1 MNTKANKLYKI
12 SLTEQKVE
20 NMIPA
25 KGNSLFLIVLQCAKA
40 LLKRIILFSLF
51 VFSSQALLAQDDDFV
66 FYSDLAR
73 DWYQGG
79 DYFEWTSTTEDNN
92 GRKVNVFYRTWGDK
106 SNPKLVLIH
115 GFPNSSFDYY
125 KMIPFLEED
134 YHIATL
140 DFPGSGFSDKPLDG
154 YNYMLAENAEIVDFF
169 VREVVGFEDFALYT
183 HDRGVSIGL
192 AFLGNY
198 LDNPDPDYTVNYHF
212 LSNSGMFLPLA
223 NLSPGQMRM
232 LDIDTAEQMLASRAA
247 QPRRTE
253 GEPESL
259 AYADIFAFNQGNIS
273 LIYVGRYLLERQ
285 ANEVR
290 WLENLPRSPVPV
302 AYLWGLA
309 DNVNPIR
316 IANHVWDTYLNDR
329 EVKSSFWVLP
339 TAGHY
344 PQRDNPEEVAKI
356 VRMALN
362 GQIPDRDVEDQFM
375 RSYGPSRSTEDAVYV
390 GHSIIEELDFPS
402 SIEYTPSGYRVLD

>member
-1 MNTKANKLYKI
+1 MMLIKRI
-12 SLTEQKVE
+12 SLF
-20 NMIPA
+20 
-25 KGNSLFLIVLQCAKA
+25 FLILFFSQTLQ
-40 LLKRIILFSLF
+40 
-51 VFSSQALLAQDDDFV
+51 AQNDDFV

-79 DYFEWTSTTEDNN
+79 DYFEWKSTTEDNN
-92 GRKVNVFYRTWGDK
+92 NKKVNVFFRTWGDETK
-106 SNPKLVLIH
+106 PKILLIH

-125 KMIPFLEED
+125 KIIPFLEDD

-154 YNYMLAENAEIVDFF
+154 FNYMLAENAEIVDYF
-169 VREVVGFEDFALYT
+169 VREVVEFEDFALYT

-198 LDNPDPDYTVNYHF
+198 LDGSDPGYNVNYHF

-223 NLSPGQMRM
+223 NLSPIQMRM
-232 LDIDTAEQMLASRAA
+232 LDTETAEQMLAFRAA

-259 AYADIFAFNQGNIS
+259 AYSDIFAFNQGNIS

-285 ANEVR
+285 ENEVR
-290 WLENLPRSPVPV
+290 WLENLPRSPVPA

-316 IANHVWDTYLNDR
+316 IPNHVWDTYLNDR
-329 EVKSSFWVLP
+329 QAETSYWVLP

-344 PQRDNPEEVAKI
+344 PQRDNPEEVAKV
-356 VRMALN
+356 VRMALT
-362 GQIPDRDVEDQFM
+362 GQLPDRESENSFM
-375 RSYGPSRSTEDAVYV
+375 RRYGESRAGDDAVFV
-390 GHSIIEELDFPS
+390 GHSKIEELDFPS

>member
-1 MNTKANKLYKI
+1 MTLTRKA
-12 SLTEQKVE
+12 SL
-20 NMIPA
+20 
-25 KGNSLFLIVLQCAKA
+25 LFL
-40 LLKRIILFSLF
+40 LLFG
-51 VFSSQALLAQDDDFV
+51 SQALLAQDDDFV
-66 FYSDLAR
+66 FYSDLSR

-79 DYFEWTSTTEDNN
+79 NYFEWTSTTEDNDEA
-92 GRKVNVFYRTWGDK
+92 KVNVFYRTWGDETK
-106 SNPKLVLIH
+106 PKLVLIH

-125 KMIPFLEED
+125 KMIPFLEDE
-134 YHIATL
+134 YHIAAL

-154 YNYMLAENAEIVDFF
+154 YNYMLAENAEIVDYF

-198 LDNPDPDYTVNYHF
+198 LDNPNPGYTVNYHF

-223 NLSPGQMRM
+223 NLGAGQMRM
-232 LDIDTAEQMLASRAA
+232 LDVDTAEQMLASRAA
-247 QPRRTE
+247 QARRTE

-259 AYADIFAFNQGNIS
+259 AYSDIFAFNQGNIS

-285 ANEVR
+285 ANEAR

-309 DNVNPIR
+309 DNVNPVR
-316 IANHVWDTYLNDR
+316 ISNHVWATYLNDR
-329 EVKSSFWVLP
+329 EVESSFWIIP

-344 PQRDNPEEVAKI
+344 PQRDKPEEVAKI
-356 VRMALN
+356 VRMALA
-362 GQIPDRDVEDQFM
+362 GQIPDRESESEFM
-375 RSYGPSRSTEDAVYV
+375 RSYLSSRAAEDAVFV
-390 GHSIIEELDFPS
+390 GHTKIEELNFPS
-402 SIEYTPSGYRVLD
+402 SIKYTPSGYRVID

>member
-1 MNTKANKLYKI
+1 MNLCKKF
-12 SLTEQKVE
+12 
-20 NMIPA
+20 P
-25 KGNSLFLIVLQCAKA
+25 
-40 LLKRIILFSLF
+40 LLLLILFGCQS
-51 VFSSQALLAQDDDFV
+51 LLAQDDDFV

-92 GRKVNVFYRTWGDK
+92 DAKVNVFYRTWGDE

-125 KMIPFLEED
+125 KMIPFLEDD
-134 YHIATL
+134 YHIAAL

-154 YNYMLAENAEIVDFF
+154 YNYMLAENGEIVDYF
-169 VREVVGFEDFALYT
+169 VREVVEFDDFALFT

-192 AFLGNY
+192 AFIGNY
-198 LDNPDPDYTVNYHF
+198 IDNPNPGYTVNYHF

-223 NLSPGQMRM
+223 NLVPFQLAL
-232 LDIDTAEQMLASRAA
+232 LDADAGEQMIAARSA

-259 AYADIFAFNQGNIS
+259 AYSDIFAFKDGNIS
-273 LIYVGRYLLERQ
+273 LLYVGRYLLERQ

-302 AYLWGLA
+302 AYLWGIA
-309 DNVNPIR
+309 DNVNPVR
-316 IANHVWDTYLNDR
+316 IAHHVWDTYLNDR
-329 EVKSSFWVLP
+329 EVESSFWVLP
-339 TAGHY
+339 AAGHY
-344 PQRDNPEEVAKI
+344 PQRDNPEEVAKV
-356 VRMALN
+356 VRLALT
-362 GQIPDRDVEDQFM
+362 GQVPDRESESEYM
-375 RSYGPSRSTEDAVYV
+375 RSYLSSRETKDAVFI
-390 GHSIIEELDFPS
+390 GHSKMEELDFPS
-402 SIEYTPSGYRVLD
+402 SIEYTPSGYRVID

>member
-1 MNTKANKLYKI
+1 MR
-12 SLTEQKVE
+12 S
-20 NMIPA
+20 
-25 KGNSLFLIVLQCAKA
+25 SLFYVIFAFVVLVNNG
-40 LLKRIILFSLF
+40 LSI
-51 VFSSQALLAQDDDFV
+51 AQDDGFV

-92 GRKVNVFYRTWGDK
+92 AAKVNVFYRTWGDESK
-106 SNPKLVLIH
+106 PKLVLIH

-125 KMIPFLEED
+125 KMIPYLAGE
-134 YHIATL
+134 YHIAAL

-154 YNYMLAENAEIVDFF
+154 YNYMLAENAEIVDHF
-169 VREVVGFEDFALYT
+169 VREVVGFDDFALFT

-198 LDNPDPDYTVNYHF
+198 LDHPNPGYTVNYHF

-223 NLSPGQMRM
+223 NLVPFQLSLLDADAGERM
-232 LDIDTAEQMLASRAA
+232 IQARSA

-259 AYADIFAFNQGNIS
+259 AFSDIFAFNQGNIS
-273 LIYVGRYLLERQ
+273 LLYVGRYLLERQ
-285 ANEVR
+285 VNETR

-302 AYLWGLA
+302 AYLWGLT

-316 IANHVWDTYLNDR
+316 IPNYVWDTYLNDR
-329 EVKSSFWVLP
+329 ESESSFWILP

-356 VRMALN
+356 VRMALT
-362 GQIPDRDVEDQFM
+362 GQIPDRDAESEFM
-375 RSYGPSRSTEDAVYV
+375 RTYGGSRAAEDAVFV
-390 GHSIIEELDFPS
+390 GRSKIEELDFPS
-402 SIEYTPSGYRVLD
+402 SIEYTPSGYRLID

>member
-1 MNTKANKLYKI
+1 MR
-12 SLTEQKVE
+12 S
-20 NMIPA
+20 
-25 KGNSLFLIVLQCAKA
+25 SLFYIIFAFVVLVNNG
-40 LLKRIILFSLF
+40 LSI
-51 VFSSQALLAQDDDFV
+51 AQDDGFV

-73 DWYQGG
+73 DWYEGG

-92 GRKVNVFYRTWGDK
+92 AAKVNVFYRTWGDESK
-106 SNPKLVLIH
+106 PKLVLIH

-125 KMIPFLEED
+125 KMIPYLADE
-134 YHIATL
+134 YHIAAL

-154 YNYMLAENAEIVDFF
+154 DNYMLAENAEIVDHF
-169 VREVVGFEDFALYT
+169 VREVVGFDDFALFT

-198 LDNPDPDYTVNYHF
+198 LDHPNPGYTVNYHF

-223 NLSPGQMRM
+223 NLVPFQLSLLDADAGERM
-232 LDIDTAEQMLASRAA
+232 IQARSA

-259 AYADIFAFNQGNIS
+259 AFSDIFAFNQGNIS
-273 LIYVGRYLLERQ
+273 LLYVGRYLLERQ
-285 ANEVR
+285 VNETR

-302 AYLWGLA
+302 AYLWGLT

-316 IANHVWDTYLNDR
+316 IPNYVWDTYLNDR
-329 EVKSSFWVLP
+329 DGESSFWILP

-356 VRMALN
+356 VRMALT
-362 GQIPDRDVEDQFM
+362 GQIPDREAESEFM
-375 RSYGPSRSTEDAVYV
+375 RTYGGSRAAEDAVFV
-390 GHSIIEELDFPS
+390 GRSKIEELDFPS
-402 SIEYTPSGYRVLD
+402 SIEYTPSGYRLID

>member
-1 MNTKANKLYKI
+1 MR
-12 SLTEQKVE
+12 S
-20 NMIPA
+20 
-25 KGNSLFLIVLQCAKA
+25 SLFYVIFAFVVLVNNG
-40 LLKRIILFSLF
+40 LSI
-51 VFSSQALLAQDDDFV
+51 AQDDGFV

-73 DWYQGG
+73 NWYQGG

-92 GRKVNVFYRTWGDK
+92 AAKVNVFYRTWGDESK
-106 SNPKLVLIH
+106 PKLVLIH

-125 KMIPFLEED
+125 KMIPYLAGE
-134 YHIATL
+134 YHIAAL

-154 YNYMLAENAEIVDFF
+154 YNYMLAENAEIVDHF
-169 VREVVGFEDFALYT
+169 VREVVGFEDFALFT

-198 LDNPDPDYTVNYHF
+198 LDNPSPGYTVNYHF

-223 NLSPGQMRM
+223 NLVPFQLSLLDADAGERM
-232 LDIDTAEQMLASRAA
+232 IQARSA

-259 AYADIFAFNQGNIS
+259 AFSDIFAFNQGNIS
-273 LIYVGRYLLERQ
+273 LLYVGRYLLERQ
-285 ANEVR
+285 VNETR
-290 WLENLPRSPVPV
+290 WLENLLRSPVPV
-302 AYLWGLA
+302 AYLWGLT

-316 IANHVWDTYLNDR
+316 IPNYVWDTYLNDR
-329 EVKSSFWVLP
+329 ESESSFWILP

-356 VRMALN
+356 VRMALT
-362 GQIPDRDVEDQFM
+362 GQIPDRDAESEFM
-375 RSYGPSRSTEDAVYV
+375 RTYGGSRAAEDAVFV
-390 GHSIIEELDFPS
+390 GRSKIEELDFPS
-402 SIEYTPSGYRVLD
+402 SIEYTPSGYRLID

>member
-1 MNTKANKLYKI
+1 MR
-12 SLTEQKVE
+12 S
-20 NMIPA
+20 
-25 KGNSLFLIVLQCAKA
+25 SLFYVIFAFVVLVNNG
-40 LLKRIILFSLF
+40 LSI
-51 VFSSQALLAQDDDFV
+51 AQDDGFV

-92 GRKVNVFYRTWGDK
+92 AAKVNVFYRTWGDESK
-106 SNPKLVLIH
+106 PKLVLIH

-125 KMIPFLEED
+125 KMIPYLEDE
-134 YHIATL
+134 YHIAAL

-154 YNYMLAENAEIVDFF
+154 YNYMLAENAEIVDHF
-169 VREVVGFEDFALYT
+169 VREVVGFEDFALFT

-198 LDNPDPDYTVNYHF
+198 LDNPSPGYTVNYHF

-223 NLSPGQMRM
+223 NLVPFQLSLLDADAGERM
-232 LDIDTAEQMLASRAA
+232 IQARSA

-259 AYADIFAFNQGNIS
+259 AFSDIFAFNQGNIS
-273 LIYVGRYLLERQ
+273 LLYVGRYLLERQ
-285 ANEVR
+285 VNETR
-290 WLENLPRSPVPV
+290 WLENLLRSPVPV
-302 AYLWGLA
+302 AYLWGLT

-316 IANHVWDTYLNDR
+316 IPNHVWDTYLNDR
-329 EVKSSFWVLP
+329 EVESSFWILP

-356 VRMALN
+356 VRMALTD
-362 GQIPDRDVEDQFM
+362 QIPDREAESEFM
-375 RSYGPSRSTEDAVYV
+375 RRYGGSRAAEDAVFV
-390 GHSIIEELDFPS
+390 GRSKIEELDFPS
-402 SIEYTPSGYRVLD
+402 SIEYTPSGYRLID

>member
-1 MNTKANKLYKI
+1 MR
-12 SLTEQKVE
+12 S
-20 NMIPA
+20 
-25 KGNSLFLIVLQCAKA
+25 SLFYVIFAFVVLVNNG
-40 LLKRIILFSLF
+40 LSI
-51 VFSSQALLAQDDDFV
+51 AQDDGFV

-92 GRKVNVFYRTWGDK
+92 AAKVNVFYRTWGDESK
-106 SNPKLVLIH
+106 PKLVLIH

-125 KMIPFLEED
+125 KMIPYLADE
-134 YHIATL
+134 YHIAAL

-154 YNYMLAENAEIVDFF
+154 YNYMLAENAEIVDHF
-169 VREVVGFEDFALYT
+169 VREVVGFDDFALFT

-198 LDNPDPDYTVNYHF
+198 LDHPNPGYTVNYHF

-223 NLSPGQMRM
+223 NLVPFQLSLLDANAGERM
-232 LDIDTAEQMLASRAA
+232 IQARSA

-259 AYADIFAFNQGNIS
+259 AFSDIFAFNQGNIS
-273 LIYVGRYLLERQ
+273 LLYVGRYLLERQ
-285 ANEVR
+285 VNETR

-302 AYLWGLA
+302 AYLWGLT

-316 IANHVWDTYLNDR
+316 IPNYVWDTYLNDR
-329 EVKSSFWVLP
+329 ESESSFWILP

-356 VRMALN
+356 VRMALT
-362 GQIPDRDVEDQFM
+362 GQIPDRDAESEFM
-375 RSYGPSRSTEDAVYV
+375 RTYGGSRAAEDAVFV
-390 GHSIIEELDFPS
+390 GRSKIEELDFPS
-402 SIEYTPSGYRVLD
+402 SIEYTPSGYRLID

>member
-1 MNTKANKLYKI
+1 MR
-12 SLTEQKVE
+12 S
-20 NMIPA
+20 
-25 KGNSLFLIVLQCAKA
+25 SLFYVIFAFVVLVNNG
-40 LLKRIILFSLF
+40 LSI
-51 VFSSQALLAQDDDFV
+51 AQDDGFV

-73 DWYQGG
+73 NWYQGG

-92 GRKVNVFYRTWGDK
+92 AAKVNVFYRTWGDESK
-106 SNPKLVLIH
+106 PKLVLIH

-125 KMIPFLEED
+125 KMIPYLADE
-134 YHIATL
+134 YHIAAL

-154 YNYMLAENAEIVDFF
+154 YNYMLAENAEIVDHF
-169 VREVVGFEDFALYT
+169 VREVVGFDDFALFT

-198 LDNPDPDYTVNYHF
+198 LDHPNPGYTVNYHF

-223 NLSPGQMRM
+223 NLVPFQLSLLDADAGERM
-232 LDIDTAEQMLASRAA
+232 IQARSA

-259 AYADIFAFNQGNIS
+259 AFSDIFAFNQGNIS
-273 LIYVGRYLLERQ
+273 LLYVGRYLLERQ
-285 ANEVR
+285 VNETR

-302 AYLWGLA
+302 AYLWGLT

-316 IANHVWDTYLNDR
+316 IPNYVWDTYLNDR
-329 EVKSSFWVLP
+329 ESESSFWILP

-356 VRMALN
+356 VRMALT
-362 GQIPDRDVEDQFM
+362 GQIPDRDAESEFM
-375 RSYGPSRSTEDAVYV
+375 RTYGGSRAAEDAVFV
-390 GHSIIEELDFPS
+390 GRSKIEELDFPS
-402 SIEYTPSGYRVLD
+402 SIEYTPSGYRLID

>member
-1 MNTKANKLYKI
+1 MTLTKRI
-12 SLTEQKVE
+12 SL
-20 NMIPA
+20 
-25 KGNSLFLIVLQCAKA
+25 LFL
-40 LLKRIILFSLF
+40 F
-51 VFSSQALLAQDDDFV
+51 VCCSQALQAQDDDFV

-79 DYFEWTSTTEDNN
+79 DYFEWTSTTEDNDN
-92 GRKVNVFYRTWGDK
+92 AKVNIFYRTWGDETK
-106 SNPKLVLIH
+106 PKLVLIH

-125 KMIPFLEED
+125 KMIPFLEDD

-154 YNYMLAENAEIVDFF
+154 FNYMLAENAEIVDHF

-198 LDNPDPDYTVNYHF
+198 LDNPDPGYTVNYHF

-223 NLSPGQMRM
+223 NLSPMQMRM
-232 LDIDTAEQMLASRAA
+232 LDTDTAERMLASRAA
-247 QPRRTE
+247 QARRTE

-259 AYADIFAFNQGNIS
+259 AYSDIFAFNQGNIS
-273 LIYVGRYLLERQ
+273 LIFVGRYLLERQ
-285 ANEVR
+285 VNEVR

-309 DNVNPIR
+309 DNVNPVR
-316 IANHVWDTYLNDR
+316 ISNHVWDTYLNDR
-329 EVKSSFWVLP
+329 DIDSSFWVLP
-339 TAGHY
+339 AAGHY
-344 PQRDNPEEVAKI
+344 PQRDNPEEVANVI
-356 VRMALN
+356 RMALT
-362 GQIPDRDVEDQFM
+362 GELPDRESEEAFM
-375 RSYGPSRSTEDAVYV
+375 RNYGAARADEDAVFV
-390 GHSIIEELDFPS
+390 GHSKIEELDFPS
-402 SIEYTPSGYRVLD
+402 SIEYTPSGYRVID

>member
-1 MNTKANKLYKI
+1 MRSFLFY
-12 SLTEQKVE
+12 
-20 NMIPA
+20 MIFA
-25 KGNSLFLIVLQCAKA
+25 FVVLVNNG
-40 LLKRIILFSLF
+40 LSI
-51 VFSSQALLAQDDDFV
+51 AQDDGFV

-92 GRKVNVFYRTWGDK
+92 AAKVNVFYRTWGDESK
-106 SNPKLVLIH
+106 PKLVLIH

-125 KMIPFLEED
+125 KMIPYLADE
-134 YHIATL
+134 YHIAAL

-154 YNYMLAENAEIVDFF
+154 YNYMLAENAEIVDHF
-169 VREVVGFEDFALYT
+169 VREVVGFDDFALFT

-198 LDNPDPDYTVNYHF
+198 LDNPSPGYTVNYHF

-223 NLSPGQMRM
+223 NLVPFQLSLLDADAGERM
-232 LDIDTAEQMLASRAA
+232 IQARSA

-259 AYADIFAFNQGNIS
+259 AFSDIFAFNQGNIS
-273 LIYVGRYLLERQ
+273 LLYVGRYLLERQ
-285 ANEVR
+285 VNETR

-302 AYLWGLA
+302 AYLWGLT

-316 IANHVWDTYLNDR
+316 IPNYVWDTYLNDR
-329 EVKSSFWVLP
+329 ESESSFWILP

-356 VRMALN
+356 VRMALT
-362 GQIPDRDVEDQFM
+362 GQIPDRDAESEFM
-375 RSYGPSRSTEDAVYV
+375 RTYGGSRAAEDAVFV
-390 GHSIIEELDFPS
+390 GRSKIEELDFPS
-402 SIEYTPSGYRVLD
+402 SIEYTPSGYRLID

>member
-1 MNTKANKLYKI
+1 MT
-12 SLTEQKVE
+12 S
-20 NMIPA
+20 A
-25 KGNSLFLIVLQCAKA
+25 KGNSLPSLMPESSRA
-40 LLKRIILFSLF
+40 LLKRIILFALCI
-51 VFSSQALLAQDDDFV
+51 FSSQALMAQDDDFV

-79 DYFEWTSTTEDNN
+79 DYFEWTSTTADNN
-92 GRKVNVFYRTWGDK
+92 AARVNVFYRTWGDE

-115 GFPNSSFDYY
+115 GFPNSSFDFY
-125 KMIPFLEED
+125 KMIPFLADD
-134 YHIATL
+134 YHIAAL

-154 YNYMLAENAEIVDFF
+154 YNYMLAENAEIVDYF
-169 VREVVGFEDFALYT
+169 VREVVEFKDFALYT

-198 LDNPDPDYTVNYHF
+198 LDNPDPGYTINYHF

-223 NLSPGQMRM
+223 NLSPVQLRM
-232 LDIDTAEQMLASRAA
+232 LDIDAAEQMIASRLA
-247 QPRRTE
+247 QARSTE

-259 AYADIFAFNQGNIS
+259 AYSDIFAFNQGNIAMV
-273 LIYVGRYLLERQ
+273 YVGRYLLERQ

-309 DNVNPIR
+309 DEVNPIR
-316 IANHVWDTYLNDR
+316 IANHVWHTYLNDR
-329 EVKSSFWVLP
+329 EVESSFWVLP
-339 TAGHY
+339 NAGHY

-356 VRMALN
+356 IRTALS
-362 GQIPDRDVEDQFM
+362 GQVPTREAESEFM
-375 RSYGPSRSTEDAVYV
+375 RRYSASRTAQDAVFV
-390 GHSIIEELDFPS
+390 GHSRIGELDFPS
-402 SIEYTPSGYRVLD
+402 SIEYTPSGYRVID

>member
-1 MNTKANKLYKI
+1 MR
-12 SLTEQKVE
+12 S
-20 NMIPA
+20 
-25 KGNSLFLIVLQCAKA
+25 SLFYIIFAFVVLVNNG
-40 LLKRIILFSLF
+40 LSI
-51 VFSSQALLAQDDDFV
+51 AQDDGFV

-73 DWYQGG
+73 DWHQGG

-92 GRKVNVFYRTWGDK
+92 AAKVNVFYRTWGDESK
-106 SNPKLVLIH
+106 PKLVLIH

-125 KMIPFLEED
+125 KMIPYLADE
-134 YHIATL
+134 YHIAAL

-154 YNYMLAENAEIVDFF
+154 YNYMLAENAEIVDHF
-169 VREVVGFEDFALYT
+169 VREVVGFDDFALFT

-198 LDNPDPDYTVNYHF
+198 LDHPNPGYTVNYHF

-223 NLSPGQMRM
+223 NLVPFQLSLLDADAGERM
-232 LDIDTAEQMLASRAA
+232 IQARSA

-259 AYADIFAFNQGNIS
+259 AFSDIFAFNQGNIS
-273 LIYVGRYLLERQ
+273 LLYVGRYLLERQ
-285 ANEVR
+285 VNETR

-302 AYLWGLA
+302 AYLWGLT

-316 IANHVWDTYLNDR
+316 IPNYVWDTYLNDR
-329 EVKSSFWVLP
+329 DGESSFWILP

-356 VRMALN
+356 VRMALT
-362 GQIPDRDVEDQFM
+362 GQIPDREAESEFM
-375 RSYGPSRSTEDAVYV
+375 RTYGGSRAAEDAVFV
-390 GHSIIEELDFPS
+390 GRSKIEELDFPS
-402 SIEYTPSGYRVLD
+402 SIEYTPSGYRLID

>member
-1 MNTKANKLYKI
+1 MR
-12 SLTEQKVE
+12 S
-20 NMIPA
+20 
-25 KGNSLFLIVLQCAKA
+25 SLFYVIFAFVVLVNNG
-40 LLKRIILFSLF
+40 LSI
-51 VFSSQALLAQDDDFV
+51 AQDDGFV

-73 DWYQGG
+73 NWYQGG

-92 GRKVNVFYRTWGDK
+92 AAKVNVFYRTWGDESK
-106 SNPKLVLIH
+106 PKLVLIH

-125 KMIPFLEED
+125 KMIPYLAGE
-134 YHIATL
+134 YHIAAL

-154 YNYMLAENAEIVDFF
+154 YNYMLAENAEIVDHF
-169 VREVVGFEDFALYT
+169 VREVVGFDDFALFT

-198 LDNPDPDYTVNYHF
+198 LDHPNPGYTVNYHF

-223 NLSPGQMRM
+223 NLVPFQLSLLDANAGERM
-232 LDIDTAEQMLASRAA
+232 IQARSA

-259 AYADIFAFNQGNIS
+259 AFSDIFAFNQGNIS
-273 LIYVGRYLLERQ
+273 LLYVGRYLLERQ
-285 ANEVR
+285 VNETR

-302 AYLWGLA
+302 AYLWGLT

-316 IANHVWDTYLNDR
+316 IPNYVWDTYLNDR
-329 EVKSSFWVLP
+329 ESESSFWILP

-356 VRMALN
+356 VRMALT
-362 GQIPDRDVEDQFM
+362 GQIPDRDAESEFM
-375 RSYGPSRSTEDAVYV
+375 RTYGGSRAAEDAVFV
-390 GHSIIEELDFPS
+390 GRSKIEELDFPS
-402 SIEYTPSGYRVLD
+402 SIEYTPSGYRLID

>member
-1 MNTKANKLYKI
+1 MR
-12 SLTEQKVE
+12 SF
-20 NMIPA
+20 
-25 KGNSLFLIVLQCAKA
+25 LFYVIFAFVVLVNNG
-40 LLKRIILFSLF
+40 LSI
-51 VFSSQALLAQDDDFV
+51 AQDDGFV

-73 DWYQGG
+73 NWYQGG

-92 GRKVNVFYRTWGDK
+92 AAKVNVFYRTWGDESK
-106 SNPKLVLIH
+106 PKLVLIH

-125 KMIPFLEED
+125 KMIPYLADE
-134 YHIATL
+134 YHIAAL

-154 YNYMLAENAEIVDFF
+154 YNYMLAENAEIVDHF
-169 VREVVGFEDFALYT
+169 VREVVGFDDFALFT

-198 LDNPDPDYTVNYHF
+198 LDHPNPGYTVNYHF

-223 NLSPGQMRM
+223 NLVPFQLSLLDADAGERM
-232 LDIDTAEQMLASRAA
+232 IQARSA

-259 AYADIFAFNQGNIS
+259 AFSDIFAFNQGNIS
-273 LIYVGRYLLERQ
+273 LLYVGRYLLERQ
-285 ANEVR
+285 VNETR

-302 AYLWGLA
+302 AYLWGLT

-316 IANHVWDTYLNDR
+316 IPNYVWDTYLNDR
-329 EVKSSFWVLP
+329 ESESSFWILP

-356 VRMALN
+356 VRMALT
-362 GQIPDRDVEDQFM
+362 GQIPDREAESEFM
-375 RSYGPSRSTEDAVYV
+375 RTYGGSRAAEDAVFV
-390 GHSIIEELDFPS
+390 GRSKIEELDFPS
-402 SIEYTPSGYRVLD
+402 SIEYTPSGYRLID